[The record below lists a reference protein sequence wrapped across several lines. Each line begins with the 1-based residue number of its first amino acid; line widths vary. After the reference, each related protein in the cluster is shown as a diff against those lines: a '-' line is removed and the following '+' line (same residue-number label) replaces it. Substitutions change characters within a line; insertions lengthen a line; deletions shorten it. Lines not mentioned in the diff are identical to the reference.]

1 MNCYCVISHF
11 RENLPEDIDIQEI
24 TQQHHDYLENKA
36 KLGMVVMAGPH
47 VWDDGSVGK
56 GGVIILKAESKQ
68 AAEEVMQNDPFAI
81 NKITNYTIYE
91 YIVKNACSELGDLIK

>member
-11 RENLPEDIDIQEI
+11 KKELPEGIDIQEI

-36 KLGMVVMAGPH
+36 NEGLVVMAGPH
-47 VWDDGSVGK
+47 VWEDGSVGK

-68 AAEEVMQNDPFAI
+68 AAEAVMRNDPFAI
-81 NKITNYTIYE
+81 NKITDYTIYE
-91 YIVKNACSELGDLIK
+91 YIVKNACHELGNFVK